1 MVRSVRHQIHADA
14 WSRDSPRRGAKL
26 RQVEPGEGCILAV
39 RMASHAGT
47 AYGLRGRAAGPSD
60 TELLVLNS
68 HDAHGVSG
76 IPT

>member
-39 RMASHAGT
+39 RMASHAGD
-47 AYGLRGRAAGPSD
+47 GVWLKGKSGRS
-60 TELLVLNS
+60 VR
-68 HDAHGVSG
+68 HGVARLELA
-76 IPT
+76 